1 MKVYKFGGAS
11 VKDAAAIRNVEQVLK
26 RNTDAPLLVV
36 ISAMGKTTNRLE
48 ALTNAC
54 FDNTDEKKTIFEDI
68 KNFHYEIIQELI
80 KDEYDF
86 YEVDNLFIE
95 LECLI
100 EKSRQSD
107 WNYDQ
112 LYDQI
117 VSFGELISTKI
128 VGVYLNKSGYKNRFI
143 DARNFVVTDHKY
155 RNGSVNWSIT
165 NELITQSLKPLVEKQ
180 TIITQGFIGRSS
192 NLDTVTLG
200 REGSDYSA
208 AIFAY
213 CLDAESVTI
222 WKDVDGVMNA
232 DPKLF
237 PDATL
242 IPELTYN
249 EAIELA
255 YYGASVIHPKTI
267 QPLKSKKIPLFVKS
281 FTNDNLPG
289 TSIYEHPQNKL
300 NETKCYIVKKN
311 QSLIKISSKDFSF
324 IVEDNLHYIFKLF
337 SEIGIQ
343 INVMQNTAISFTA
356 CFNSDVGKI
365 EQIKE
370 HLSNRFNIELMDDY
384 TLFTIFNC
392 EGKTS
397 DVLNRINHQ
406 KPVLEQQTFR
416 TLQLVLADNR

>member
-11 VKDAAAIRNVEQVLK
+11 VKDATAIRNVEQVLK

-36 ISAMGKTTNRLE
+36 ISAMGKTTNKLE
-48 ALTNAC
+48 ALTKAC
-54 FDNTDEKKTIFEDI
+54 FENSEDKKAIFEDI

-107 WNYDQ
+107 WDFDQ

-155 RNGSVNWSIT
+155 RNGTVNWSIT
-165 NELITQSLKPLVEKQ
+165 NELITQSLKPLVKKQ

-289 TSIYEHPQNKL
+289 TSVFEHSQNKL

-365 EQIKE
+365 QQIKE
-370 HLSNRFNIELMDDY
+370 HLSNRFNLEVMDHY

-397 DVLNRINHQ
+397 DVLNHINHQ
-406 KPVLEQQTFR
+406 KTVLEQQTFR
-416 TLQLVLADNR
+416 TLQLVLADNS